1 MIRKLTIKLWMN
13 VIPLLLV
20 CGVIPAVLLS
30 KYGPAALQ
38 ALQGTVPEL
47 AETESMS
54 NIYGLSALALFFI
67 VIDVAI
73 VIRQLTF
80 SVGKKVR
87 NYMSANPSVTMQ
99 ELDNDYDQAEQI
111 GNVWIGRKW
120 TYCYDM
126 DDIPVDNDKIVLV
139 YNETDRV
146 KDKIVF
152 YLCLGLVDGKVAR
165 ASVSKNNIPK
175 IFRMYE
181 RFPRILVGNNPE
193 HMYLYKNDMNAL
205 LDIKY
210 RSN

>member
-1 MIRKLTIKLWMN
+1 MVKKLTIKLWMN

-20 CGVIPAVLLS
+20 CGVIPVVVLS

-38 ALQGTVPEL
+38 GSAK
-47 AETESMS
+47 TESMS
-54 NIYGLSALALFFI
+54 NIYGFCALALFFI

-73 VIRQLTF
+73 VIRQLTH
-80 SVGKKVR
+80 SVGKKVKIYL
-87 NYMSANPSVTMQ
+87 NANPDVTMQ
-99 ELDNDYDQAEQI
+99 QLDSDFDDSEQI
-111 GNVWIGRKW
+111 GNVWVGRKW
-120 TYCYDM
+120 TYSYDM

-146 KDKIVF
+146 KDKIVY

-165 ASVSKNNIPK
+165 VSVSKNKLPQL
-175 IFRMYE
+175 FRMYE
-181 RFPRILVGNNPE
+181 RFPRLLVGNDPE
-193 HMYLYKNDMNAL
+193 YMYMYRNDMNAL

>member
-1 MIRKLTIKLWMN
+1 MVKKLTIKLWMN

-20 CGVIPAVLLS
+20 CGVIPVVVLS

-38 ALQGTVPEL
+38 GSAK
-47 AETESMS
+47 TESMS
-54 NIYGLSALALFFI
+54 NIYGFCALALFFI

-73 VIRQLTF
+73 VIRQLTH
-80 SVGKKVR
+80 SVGKKVKIYL
-87 NYMSANPSVTMQ
+87 NANPDVTMQ
-99 ELDNDYDQAEQI
+99 QLDSDFDDSEQI
-111 GNVWIGRKW
+111 GNVWVGRKW
-120 TYCYDM
+120 TYSYDM

-146 KDKIVF
+146 KDKIVY

-165 ASVSKNNIPK
+165 VSVSKNKLPQL
-175 IFRMYE
+175 FRMYE
-181 RFPRILVGNNPE
+181 RFPRILVGNDPE
-193 HMYLYKNDMNAL
+193 YMYMYMYRNDMNAL

>member
-1 MIRKLTIKLWMN
+1 MVKKLTIKLWMN

-20 CGVIPAVLLS
+20 CGVIPVVVLS

-38 ALQGTVPEL
+38 GSAK
-47 AETESMS
+47 TESMS
-54 NIYGLSALALFFI
+54 NIYGFCALALFFI

-73 VIRQLTF
+73 VIRQLTH
-80 SVGKKVR
+80 SVGKKVKIYL
-87 NYMSANPSVTMQ
+87 NANPDVTMQ
-99 ELDNDYDQAEQI
+99 QLDSDFDDSEQI
-111 GNVWIGRKW
+111 GNVWVGRKW
-120 TYCYDM
+120 TYSYDM

-146 KDKIVF
+146 KDKIVY

-165 ASVSKNNIPK
+165 VSVSKNKLPQL
-175 IFRMYE
+175 FRMYE
-181 RFPRILVGNNPE
+181 RFPRILVGNDPE
-193 HMYLYKNDMNAL
+193 YMYRNDMNAL